1 MRGGAQE
8 PEEPITILAAG
19 ASTLGLTLDE
29 RTQDGFRCY
38 LGEILRWSTQLNLT
52 ALSTP
57 EAIVRQGF
65 LDSLVCAPLIPADA
79 HSALDIGSG
88 AGFPA
93 IPLALVRPTL
103 VMTLVEPNRRRVSFL
118 RHVIRTLG
126 LTRLRVD
133 QARVDPGAPFPR
145 PEGGFDLI
153 LARAVAPPL
162 AIGAL
167 TFPLLRRGGVFLAQL
182 GPETGRPEVL
192 DDLRRLGF
200 EIAGEA
206 APPPALRMGN
216 QRVIAL
222 RRP

>member
-1 MRGGAQE
+1 MRGGPRE
-8 PEEPITILAAG
+8 PEEPITILTAG
-19 ASTLGLTLDE
+19 ARALDLTLDE
-29 RTQDGFRCY
+29 QTQDGFRRY
-38 LGEILRWSTQLNLT
+38 LAEILLWSAQLNLT

-65 LDSLVCAPLIPADA
+65 LDSLVCVPLIPTDA

-103 VMTLVEPNRRRVSFL
+103 VMTLVEPSRRRVSFL

-133 QARVDPGAPFPR
+133 QARVDPGASFPR

-167 TFPLLRRGGVFLAQL
+167 AFPLLRSGGVFLAQL

-192 DDLRRLGF
+192 EGLRGLGF

-206 APPPALRMGN
+206 SPPPALRMGEH
-216 QRVIAL
+216 RVVAL